1 MHGCG
6 LVHRDLKPGNVL
18 LAADG
23 PHVIDFGI
31 SRAFEGTQLTSAGM
45 VVGTPGYM
53 SPEQAEGQQA
63 GPPSDV
69 FSLGCVLAYAA
80 TGNAPFGGGS
90 AASILYRVVTGEPDL
105 SGIPASLQQVIT
117 ACLAKD
123 PAKRIGLAQLTA
135 MVSALGPPLPGT
147 VGAFWPE
154 PLASIIAADQAPHPR
169 HPGGQRA
176 GRPGLGRAGSG
187 RPRSGRAA
195 VRAAPVWAARVRAA
209 AVRAARSGRPRSG
222 RRDVGGRP
230 SRGPAAGRAGHDP
243 VSAEPRSAGAG
254 ACRDR
259 ARADGGRRL
268 LRGGG
273 RQPRPR
279 PGLAFGVRAARG
291 RAGRRAVAASPPYP
305 QPGAGP
311 SWPSQSPAGQQQ
323 YPAGRQPASWP
334 DSGAWPQPGGNA
346 GSRAGNP
353 DRAVMAA
360 AGGPAGPGGPGP
372 ATLQARGRSSSRPPA
387 APGPAAASRADRA
400 GPATRARR
408 PRSSSTLRADGARPR
423 PSCRGRC
430 LARSG

>member
-1 MHGCG
+1 MYTAPVVGSGVDDDPPWLATAYVPGPPLADVVSRHGPLAENAVWRLAAGLADALRAVHGCG

-105 SGIPASLQQVIT
+105 SGIPAGLQQVIT

-154 PLASIIAADQAPHPR
+154 PLASIIAADQAPHPATQVGGAPADPAWAAGSGGR
-169 HPGGQRA
+169 SGPGSGPGLGGRVRA
-176 GRPGLGRAGSG
+176 GRSG
-187 RPRSGRAA
+187 GQ
-195 VRAAPVWAARVRAA
+195 VRAAGR
-209 AVRAARSGRPRSG
+209 GRPAVTRAC
-222 RRDVGGRP
+222 RRT
-230 SRGPAAGRAGHDP
+230 GRA
-243 VSAEPRSAGAG
+243 
-254 ACRDR
+254 
-259 ARADGGRRL
+259 
-268 LRGGG
+268 
-273 RQPRPR
+273 
-279 PGLAFGVRAARG
+279 
-291 RAGRRAVAASPPYP
+291 
-305 QPGAGP
+305 
-311 SWPSQSPAGQQQ
+311 
-323 YPAGRQPASWP
+323 
-334 DSGAWPQPGGNA
+334 
-346 GSRAGNP
+346 
-353 DRAVMAA
+353 
-360 AGGPAGPGGPGP
+360 
-372 ATLQARGRSSSRPPA
+372 
-387 APGPAAASRADRA
+387 
-400 GPATRARR
+400 
-408 PRSSSTLRADGARPR
+408 
-423 PSCRGRC
+423 
-430 LARSG
+430 